1 MKTTKKLQIEQLDTK
16 FRKLSVCAL
25 YDPPPKGWI
34 NLIRVTLNMSLKQ
47 LGNRLSITQQSTKEI
62 ENRERSKS
70 ITLKGLN
77 EAANALDM
85 KLVYFLIPK
94 DDSLEK
100 LIERK
105 ALEKAQE
112 IVGRT
117 SHTMLLEN
125 QATTKARL
133 NNAVRDKAAEL
144 KEKLPKYL
152 WD

>member
-1 MKTTKKLQIEQLDTK
+1 METTRKLQIEQLDKK
-16 FRKLSVCAL
+16 FKKLSGCVL

-47 LGNRLSITQQSTKEI
+47 LGKRLNITQQSTKEI
-62 ENRERSKS
+62 ENREQSKS

-94 DDSLEK
+94 DESLEK

-105 ALEKAQE
+105 ALEKASE

-125 QATTKARL
+125 QATSTERL
-133 NNAVRDKAAEL
+133 NNAVKQKETEL
-144 KEKLPKYL
+144 KEQLPKYL